1 MAESFDYLGN
11 EFWLWWHWETKS
23 DTIRLQQLEL
33 FELFR
38 RDMSRPPRGS
48 NMKVANDWINPL
60 SDWSTDP
67 EEVANTITHGLGFLL
82 SVPGAIAMAIWVLRE
97 GDAWRVLG
105 CMIYAP
111 SLVTVY
117 AMSTLS
123 HVCSAPKLK
132 RFFEM
137 LDQGFIYLLIVATY
151 TPFSLA
157 FLRTGPWW
165 LFLAVMWSIAMFGFL
180 SKILMA
186 HRVDGVAIWI
196 YVVLGWMPVMTASS
210 LVGLGFPAAGL
221 WWMLIGGLCYT
232 VGTVFLI
239 FDNHVRHFH
248 ALWHLFVIAGSACH
262 FFVILLCVAPLR

>member
-1 MAESFDYLGN
+1 
-11 EFWLWWHWETKS
+11 
-23 DTIRLQQLEL
+23 
-33 FELFR
+33 
-38 RDMSRPPRGS
+38 
-48 NMKVANDWINPL
+48 MKQENDWINPL

-82 SVPGAIAMAIWVLRE
+82 SVLGAIVMAIWVLCE
-97 GDAWRVLG
+97 GDAWRLLG

-123 HVCSAPKLK
+123 HSCSTPSRK

-137 LDQGFIYLLIVATY
+137 LDQGFIYVLITATY

-165 LFLAVMWSIAMFGFL
+165 LFLATMWTITLLGFL
-180 SKILMA
+180 SKALLA
-186 HRVDGVAIWI
+186 HRVDAVSIWS
-196 YVVLGWMPVMTASS
+196 YVVLGWMPVLAAPS
-210 LVGLGFPAAGL
+210 LVGLVPQAAL

-232 VGTVFLI
+232 VGTVPLVLG
-239 FDNHVRHFH
+239 DHVRHFH
-248 ALWHLFVIAGSACH
+248 ALWHLFVIAGSVCH
-262 FFVILLCVAPLR
+262 FFAILVFVAPLG